1 MKTYDIVIV
10 GGGIMGGSI
19 AFELAQ
25 QKMHVAVLDRQELMH
40 EASWAAAGML
50 SPAPDCLAA
59 IPAVPLGRASLAM
72 YSKFVEAIERASG
85 MSTGYRTGG
94 AVIVMSSGS
103 AQVELDKL
111 VALHRRLGLACD
123 PLPLEKA
130 RTMEPALG
138 KDALAA
144 ALLPDECSIEPRPLS
159 AAVLGAATATG
170 VTLLPGTEVVS
181 LALDG
186 KKCIGVKTSAGETIY
201 ASQVVL
207 AAGCWSSQI
216 LNAVPYAPTVPLRGQ
231 MIALRHCGT
240 PIRNVLRSERGY
252 IVPRGR
258 MIPQTVILG
267 STIENAG
274 YEKRVTSGGL
284 EKILAAANALVPEL
298 AKAEVIETWSGL
310 RPGTPDE
317 LPILGPADIDGLVFA
332 TGHYRNGIL
341 LAPITA
347 KLVGE
352 WITEKKTSMEWET
365 FSPLRF
371 LRSDLNLSAHIS

>member
-19 AFELAQ
+19 AFELAK
-25 QKMHVAVLDRQELMH
+25 QKLNVAVLDRQELMH

-50 SPAPDCLAA
+50 SPAPDCPAA

-72 YSKFVEAIERASG
+72 YSQFVDAVERASG

-94 AVIVMSSGS
+94 AVMVISSGD
-103 AQVELDKL
+103 AQIELDKL

-130 RTMEPALG
+130 RIMEPALG
-138 KDALAA
+138 KDALAT

-186 KKCIGVKTSAGETIY
+186 KKCIGVKTSAGETIH

-216 LNAVPYAPTVPLRGQ
+216 LNAVPYAPTIPLRGQ
-231 MIALRHCGT
+231 MIALRHSGT

-258 MIPQTVILG
+258 MSPQTLILG

-274 YEKRVTSGGL
+274 YEKCVTSGGL

-310 RPGTPDE
+310 RPGTPDQ
-317 LPILGPADIDGLVFA
+317 LPILGPADIGGLVFA

-371 LRSDLNLSAHIS
+371 LRPELNLSTHIS